1 MTSQP
6 KFTRG
11 TGLLENFLA
20 KQRAKIAESLIDSNH
35 RTGCIADIGCGSHP
49 FFLLNT
55 QFATKIGLDKTVTPE
70 SSRLT
75 VQGAVRLIH
84 CDIEKDGTLPL
95 ENNSCD
101 VVTML
106 AFIEHIDKQRAS
118 VLVKEIYRILKP
130 GGSLILTTP
139 AAWTDSLL
147 RCLAR
152 LRIVSPEEIMEHKV
166 AYTIAD
172 LGELLAA
179 VFPTNQEQFGYFEAF
194 MNIWA
199 KAIK

>member
-1 MTSQP
+1 
-6 KFTRG
+6 
-11 TGLLENFLA
+11 LLENFLA
-20 KQRAKIAESLIDSNH
+20 KQRAKIAESLIDPS
-35 RTGCIADIGCGSHP
+35 RRSGCIADIGCGSHP

-55 QFATKIGLDKTVTPE
+55 QFAVKIGLDKTVSPE

-75 VQGAVRLIH
+75 LQDTINLIH
-84 CDIEKDGTLPL
+84 CDIEKDEDLPL
-95 ENNSCD
+95 EDNSCD

-106 AFIEHIDKQRAS
+106 AFIEHIDRQEAS
-118 VLVKEIYRILKP
+118 VLLKEIYRILKP

-139 AAWTDSLL
+139 ASWTDSLL
-147 RCLAR
+147 RFLAGLR
-152 LRIVSPEEIMEHKV
+152 LVSPEEIMEHKV

-172 LGELLAA
+172 LSEMLGT
-179 VFPTNQEQFGYFEAF
+179 VFPENRTRFGYFEAF

>member
-20 KQRAKIAESLIDSNH
+20 KQRAKIPESLIDSNH

-49 FFLLNT
+49 FFLLST
-55 QFATKIGLDKTVTPE
+55 QFTTKIGLDKTVSPE
-70 SSRLT
+70 SSRLAFQDT
-75 VQGAVRLIH
+75 VKLIH
-84 CDIEKDGTLPL
+84 CDIEKDADLPL
-95 ENNSCD
+95 DDNSCD

-106 AFIEHIDKQRAS
+106 AFIEHIDRPTASILLKQ
-118 VLVKEIYRILKP
+118 IYRVLKP

-139 AAWTDSLL
+139 AAWTDFLL

-172 LGELLAA
+172 LGELLGA
-179 VFPTNQEQFGYFEAF
+179 VFPTNQAQFGYFEAF